1 VDHPDARPVSRRRI
15 HHPRADRR
23 RGWLRKRDGRE
34 VLPLARH
41 LDGGG
46 RFRRGAFDG
55 PNGSGSG
62 GWLGPLMP
70 ATDHGRT
77 PEAGGHPG
85 VTWPPIGISV
95 MEASG

>member
-1 VDHPDARPVSRRRI
+1 MSRRRV
-15 HHPRADRR
+15 HNPRAD
-23 RGWLRKRDGRE
+23 GPAAGGCVKGDGGE

-41 LDGGG
+41 LDGSGW
-46 RFRRGAFDG
+46 FRSGALDG
-55 PNGSGSG
+55 PNRSGSG

-85 VTWPPIGISV
+85 GTWLPIGISV
-95 MEASG
+95 MEAPE